1 MTVLQ
6 RNDRTCREPA
16 ATREDVV
23 VKAVHYSAIPYTWC
37 GFVQEGFR
45 QVGYKLKLNNPPAFS

>member
-1 MTVLQ
+1 MTMLR

-37 GFVQEGFR
+37 GFRQEGDLD
-45 QVGYKLKLNNPPAFS
+45 KKDLDKWDTN